1 MKKKLVGNQAKL
13 DMNKDGKLSKED
25 FDMLNKGPNM
35 QGSWIRKHINGA
47 GPNAEGFKAVG
58 KKDGVTKYEN
68 QKGDVRYGVSGKKG
82 TVKTLKTKEGKPY
95 KG

>member
-13 DMNKDGKLSKED
+13 DMNKDGRLSKED

-47 GPNAEGFKAVG
+47 GPNAEGFKAVS
-58 KKDGVTKYEN
+58 KKDGVTTYKN
-68 QKGDVRYGVSGKKG
+68 PKGEVRYGIEREDG
-82 TVKTLKTKEGKPY
+82 TVTVLKTKEGKTY

>member
-1 MKKKLVGNQAKL
+1 VQVQTQRGLR
-13 DMNKDGKLSKED
+13 S
-25 FDMLNKGPNM
+25 
-35 QGSWIRKHINGA
+35 
-47 GPNAEGFKAVG
+47 VG

-68 QKGDVRYGVSGKKG
+68 QKGEVRYGVPGKKG